1 MALVRYYIE
10 DGGNITMINFLKKH
24 NKKIEFVLLFLPLFL
39 IYMYLLN
46 VWDARDR
53 FEIFQYLSTGL
64 DDRRL
69 VIGYELMDL
78 ITWFM
83 PFIMWKVISKYWL
96 K

>member
-1 MALVRYYIE
+1 
-10 DGGNITMINFLKKH
+10 MINFLKKH

-46 VWDARDR
+46 VWDAIDR
-53 FEIFQYLSTGL
+53 FEIFQYLHLRNGL
-64 DDRRL
+64 NEGRL

>member
-1 MALVRYYIE
+1 
-10 DGGNITMINFLKKH
+10 MINFLKKH

-46 VWDARDR
+46 AWDAIDR
-53 FEIFQYLSTGL
+53 FEIFQSLQMAIDG
-64 DDRRL
+64 RRYVL
-69 VIGYELMDL
+69 GSELMDL

-83 PFIMWKVISKYWL
+83 PFILWKVISKYWL